1 MAKYSK
7 KKKKQPQKKQTQN
20 KGSGARVVL
29 LIILAVLLAALVWL
43 ASILSQRE
51 VPTLEQGE
59 QPGQNEHQETVPG
72 QPVEQESTDPA
83 PTEPPSIELPDGLVI
98 HHISS
103 YAGIYMEDGTDEPV
117 SDVMMIVLENT
128 AEQDLQLAR
137 ISIEYE
143 GFTAEFEVTNLP
155 AGEKVVA
162 LEKSRHGA
170 VNEKYLSIQTKN
182 VLFFPEPMGL
192 EEERIEIKGRNGT
205 LEVTNISG
213 EDIPGDIYIYYKNSA
228 TDLLY
233 GGITYR
239 VPVRGGL
246 KAGESTT
253 VIAGHYT
260 PDNSRLLLVDCG
272 D

>member
-1 MAKYSK
+1 ME
-7 KKKKQPQKKQTQN
+7 
-20 KGSGARVVL
+20 
-29 LIILAVLLAALVWL
+29 
-43 ASILSQRE
+43 LS
-51 VPTLEQGE
+51 
-59 QPGQNEHQETVPG
+59 
-72 QPVEQESTDPA
+72 
-83 PTEPPSIELPDGLVI
+83 DGLVI
-98 HHISS
+98 HYISS
-103 YAGIYMEDGTDEPV
+103 YAGSYMEDGTNEPV
-117 SDVMMIVLENT
+117 ADVMMIILENT
-128 AEQDLQLAR
+128 SEQDLQLAR

-162 LEKSRHGA
+162 LEKNRHPEASGD
-170 VNEKYLSIQTKN
+170 YLSIQTKN

-228 TDLLY
+228 ADLLY